1 MKFKKIFEKALFEIK
16 SQTKKENEQS
26 IVYDTRDNSQVGTKV
41 FANSRNAHKAMD
53 KMDDKEYLKVASYL
67 FFIDNIKGK

>member
-1 MKFKKIFEKALFEIK
+1 MTFRNMLEVK

-26 IVYDTRDNSQVGTKV
+26 VIYDTRDNSQANKKV

-67 FFIDNIKGK
+67 FFIDNIKDKPVKK